1 MTMPAIKLKTPAKIN
16 LLLSI
21 LKKRLDNFHELE
33 TIYQTINLHDIITVE
48 YIETDE
54 INIKILSNDK
64 SLPVDSSNLVYQA
77 AEKFLDVTH
86 KKAFVKINL
95 NKNIP
100 KEAGLAGGSSDA
112 ACVLN
117 ALNKI
122 NFYPLEEAIIKR
134 IALSIGA
141 DVNFFLKGG
150 ACIGK
155 GIGEILEPI
164 KSSQFDIVLIKPR
177 DISVATPKAFE
188 LFDELS
194 IKPTPKRIFDL
205 VDSLESNDIQRIADN
220 LFNSLEYAVFKMH
233 PELKQYKEKLIK
245 LGCYNALMTGSGS
258 AIFGIARNEQHANEV
273 KEALKDENLDVWALK
288 TLSSQSSIS

>member
-1 MTMPAIKLKTPAKIN
+1 MPAIKLKTPAKIN

-33 TIYQTINLHDIITVE
+33 TIYQTINLFDVITVE

-64 SLPVDSSNLVYQA
+64 SLPVDASNLAYQA
-77 AEKFLDVTH
+77 AQKFLEVTH
-86 KKAFVKINL
+86 KKAFIKINL

-122 NFYPLEEAIIKR
+122 NFYPLEESIIKR
-134 IALSIGA
+134 IALSLGA
-141 DVNFFLKGG
+141 DVSFFLKGG

-155 GIGEILEPI
+155 GIGEILQPI
-164 KSSQFDIVLIKPR
+164 KSAQIDLVLIKPR
-177 DISVATPKAFE
+177 DISVSTPKAYE
-188 LFDELS
+188 IFDNLS
-194 IKPTPKRIFDL
+194 IKPTPKRFFDL
-205 VDSLESNDIQRIADN
+205 VDAMESNDVERIAAN
-220 LFNSLEYAVFKMH
+220 LFNSLEYAVFKDH
-233 PELKQYKEKLIK
+233 PQLKQYKEKLIK
-245 LGCYNALMTGSGS
+245 LGCHNALMSGSGS
-258 AIFGIARNEQHANEV
+258 AIFGIARDEQHANSV
-273 KEALKDENLDVWALK
+273 KEALKDENLDVWVVK
-288 TLSSQSSIS
+288 TYSSQSSIS

>member
-1 MTMPAIKLKTPAKIN
+1 MPAIKLKTPAKIN

-33 TIYQTINLHDIITVE
+33 TIYQTINLYDVITVE

-54 INIKILSNDK
+54 TNIKILSNDR
-64 SLPVDSSNLVYQA
+64 SLPVNSSNFAYQA
-77 AEKFLDVTH
+77 AEKFLEATH

-100 KEAGLAGGSSDA
+100 IQAGLAGGSSDA

-122 NFYPLEEAIIKR
+122 NFYPIEEAIIKR

-164 KSSQFDIVLIKPR
+164 KPANLDIVLIKPKN
-177 DISVATPKAFE
+177 ISVSTPKAYNM
-188 LFDELS
+188 FDELS
-194 IKPTPKRIFDL
+194 IKPTPKRFFDL
-205 VDSLESNDIQRIADN
+205 VDAMEANDVEKIAAN
-220 LFNSLEYAVFKMH
+220 LFNSLEYAVFKDH
-233 PELKQYKEKLIK
+233 PQLKQYKERLVK
-245 LGCYNALMTGSGS
+245 LGCYNSLMTGSGS
-258 AIFGIARNEQHANEV
+258 AIFGIAKNEDHANEI
-273 KEALKDENLDVWALK
+273 KEAILDDSIDAWVLK
-288 TLSSQSSIS
+288 TFTPQSSIS